1 MTKKEA
7 KPDPSLLREDLEK
20 HIDLMIHALPLPEEL
35 QKALAKIVK
44 EATEDFARLDIK
56 EQKRRLAI
64 LRGMEK
70 YMK

>member
-7 KPDPSLLREDLEK
+7 EPESSPLPEDLET
-20 HIDLMIHALPLPEEL
+20 HIDLMIRALPLPEEL

-44 EATEDFARLDIK
+44 EATEDFARLDRK

-64 LRGMEK
+64 LRGMAN